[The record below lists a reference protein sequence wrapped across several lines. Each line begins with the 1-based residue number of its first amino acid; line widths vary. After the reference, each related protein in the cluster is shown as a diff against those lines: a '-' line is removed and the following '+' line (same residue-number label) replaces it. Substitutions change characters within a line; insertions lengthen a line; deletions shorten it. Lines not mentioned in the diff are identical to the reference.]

1 MRFKIDEN
9 LKKIA
14 SVKGAAPEVVAE
26 EMAALFIERGIL
38 LNDEMCYGGRAIDV
52 MEEAPVIEVARTLTE
67 YLYGKRGSYV
77 PWDIFGAFCD
87 LIVMGD
93 GPCPYCGG
101 EGELIDFE
109 SRVIDKGDYYQPPYV
124 EVTSCEYICRYCGK
138 SFATNE

>member
-26 EMAALFIERGIL
+26 ELATLFVERGIL
-38 LNDEMCYGGRAIDV
+38 LNDEMCYGCRTMDAI
-52 MEEAPVIEVARTLTE
+52 EEAPIIDVAYTLTE
-67 YLYGKRGSYV
+67 YLYGQVSNYV
-77 PWDIFGAFCD
+77 PSDIFWAFCD

-109 SRVIDKGDYYQPPYV
+109 SHVIDKGDYYQPPYA
-124 EVTSCEYICRYCGK
+124 EVTSCEYMCRYCGK
-138 SFATNE
+138 SFTTNE